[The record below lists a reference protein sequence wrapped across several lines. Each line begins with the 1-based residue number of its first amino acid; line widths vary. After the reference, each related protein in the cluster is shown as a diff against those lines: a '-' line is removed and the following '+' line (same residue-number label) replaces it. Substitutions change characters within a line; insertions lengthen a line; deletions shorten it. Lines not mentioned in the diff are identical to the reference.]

1 MILDVAGQNKQWI
14 IQKLLKTMV
23 DKSIKEYFNY
33 NISDINDDNKI
44 IDSHVQSDALIS
56 YLLVH
61 YYLLTDPKDGL

>member
-1 MILDVAGQNKQWI
+1 
-14 IQKLLKTMV
+14 MV